1 MICVGGCIVL
11 FCMGI
16 GDCPGADS
24 AEIVGPLGGSR
35 VGIGWPQGLYL
46 DSLECFAHASA
57 EDQPCPKVP
66 ADPEDLRPP
75 AVVRAWAR
83 A

>member
-1 MICVGGCIVL
+1 
-11 FCMGI
+11 MGS
-16 GDCPGADS
+16 G
-24 AEIVGPLGGSR
+24 AEIVGLLGG
-35 VGIGWPQGLYL
+35 GIGWPQGLYL

-75 AVVRAWAR
+75 AGARAWAR